1 MYLMS
6 AILNILL
13 LDPEPLTR
21 LALAEMIPRLGKM
34 QVICQTNNLANC
46 IQQTERLWPDI
57 VLVREKHPLVDAQQ
71 LARAFSS
78 RGFRNLVCI
87 SEESRP
93 IYLKHLINLGVA
105 GLLTAACDP
114 TELKSSLESV
124 AKGQCYASPAVAR
137 SLMRESS
144 QPQGPPIESLSR
156 REFQVLRLIC
166 AGLDA
171 GEIAKKLG
179 LSPKT
184 ISTYRYRIRL
194 KLNLK
199 HSAELIT
206 AGLRMREKGLFSPN
220 TASPV
225 EGESDD
231 LLPRD
236 C

>member
-1 MYLMS
+1 MYLMP
-6 AILNILL
+6 ATLNILL

-34 QVICQTNNLANC
+34 QVICQTHSLANC
-46 IQQTERLWPDI
+46 IQQTEKLWPDI
-57 VLVREKHPLVDAQQ
+57 VLVREKHPMVDAQQ
-71 LARAFSS
+71 LASAFSA

-93 IYLKHLINLGVA
+93 VYLKHLINLGVA
-105 GLLTAACDP
+105 GLLTDECSP

-124 AKGQCYASPAVAR
+124 ARGHSYASPAVAR
-137 SLMRESS
+137 SLMRESG
-144 QPQGPPIESLSR
+144 QPPGPPIESLSR

-166 AGLDA
+166 AGLNA
-171 GEIAKKLG
+171 REIAKKLG

-199 HSAELIT
+199 NSAEMIT
-206 AGLRMREKGLFSPN
+206 AGLRMREKGLLSGN
-220 TASPV
+220 SAISAN
-225 EGESDD
+225 S
-231 LLPRD
+231 
-236 C
+236 

>member
-1 MYLMS
+1 MYLMP
-6 AILNILL
+6 ANLTILL

-21 LALAEMIPRLGKM
+21 LALAEMIPSLGKM
-34 QVICQTNNLANC
+34 QVICQTDNLANC

-71 LARAFSS
+71 LASAFSA

-87 SEESRP
+87 TEESRP
-93 IYLKHLINLGVA
+93 VYLKHLINLGVA
-105 GLLTAACDP
+105 GLLTAACNP
-114 TELKSSLESV
+114 IELKSSLESV
-124 AKGQCYASPAVAR
+124 AKGHSYASPAVAR
-137 SLMRESS
+137 SLMRESA
-144 QPQGPPIESLSR
+144 QAHGPPIESLSR

-166 AGLDA
+166 AGLNA

-199 HSAELIT
+199 HSAELVA
-206 AGLRMREKGLFSPN
+206 AGLRMREKGLLSSN
-220 TASPV
+220 IAIPV
-225 EGESDD
+225 TCESDD
-231 LLPRD
+231 QLARH

>member
-1 MYLMS
+1 MS
-6 AILNILL
+6 FMPAHLNILL

-21 LALAEMIPRLGKM
+21 LALAEMIPRLGNM
-34 QVICQTNNLANC
+34 QVVCQTNDLANC
-46 IQQTERLWPDI
+46 IQQTEALWPDI

-71 LARAFSS
+71 LASAFSA

-93 IYLKHLINLGVA
+93 VYLKHLINLGVA
-105 GLLTAACDP
+105 GLLTAECSP

-124 AKGQCYASPAVAR
+124 ARGHSYASPAVAR
-137 SLMRESS
+137 SLMRGSV
-144 QPQGPPIESLSR
+144 QAPGPPIESLSR

-166 AGLDA
+166 AGLNA
-171 GEIAKKLG
+171 REIAKKLG

-206 AGLRMREKGLFSPN
+206 AGLRMREKGLLAAN
-220 TASPV
+220 IAIPV
-225 EGESDD
+225 SGEADD
-231 LLPRD
+231 PLARH

>member
-1 MYLMS
+1 M
-6 AILNILL
+6 A
-13 LDPEPLTR
+13 
-21 LALAEMIPRLGKM
+21 
-34 QVICQTNNLANC
+34 
-46 IQQTERLWPDI
+46 
-57 VLVREKHPLVDAQQ
+57 
-71 LARAFSS
+71 
-78 RGFRNLVCI
+78 
-87 SEESRP
+87 
-93 IYLKHLINLGVA
+93 
-105 GLLTAACDP
+105 
-114 TELKSSLESV
+114 
-124 AKGQCYASPAVAR
+124 
-137 SLMRESS
+137 

-225 EGESDD
+225 KGIRWWQHVPSESVAFGDVKHGAEGRPPATE
-231 LLPRD
+231 
-236 C
+236 

>member
-1 MYLMS
+1 MP
-6 AILNILL
+6 ANLNILL
-13 LDPEPLTR
+13 LDPEPLSR

-34 QVICQTNNLANC
+34 QVICRTNNLANC
-46 IQQTERLWPDI
+46 IRQTEKLWPDI

-71 LARAFSS
+71 LASAFSA

-87 SEESRP
+87 SEDSRP
-93 IYLKHLINLGVA
+93 VYLKHLINLGVA
-105 GLLTAACDP
+105 GLLTAACNP

-124 AKGQCYASPAVAR
+124 AKGHSYASPAVAR
-137 SLMRESS
+137 SLMRESAE
-144 QPQGPPIESLSR
+144 PDGPPIDSLSR

-166 AGLDA
+166 AGLNA
-171 GEIAKKLG
+171 AEIAKKLG

-199 HSAELIT
+199 HSAELVT
-206 AGLRMREKGLFSPN
+206 AGLRMTEKGLLSP
-220 TASPV
+220 TIAFPV
-225 EGESDD
+225 TGESDD
-231 LLPRD
+231 QLAGH